1 MVEEKTVRRCKTC
14 TNGEKAV
21 EDGYTICEKKHCKV
35 WSDSIACNDY
45 DDTEIF
51 ELAKLVGKGTVQ

>member
-1 MVEEKTVRRCKTC
+1 MVEKKTVRRCKTC

-21 EDGYTICEKKHCKV
+21 EEGYTICEKKHCKV
-35 WSDSIACNDY
+35 WSDSIACDDY

-51 ELAKLVGKGTVQ
+51 

>member
-1 MVEEKTVRRCKTC
+1 MVMVKVTKKCKMC

-21 EDGYTICEKKHCKV
+21 EDGWTICEIKHCKV
-35 WSDSIACNDY
+35 WSESLACDDY

-51 ELAKLVGKGTVQ
+51 